1 MVGGLPPQA
10 RLYSVWPHSLS
21 LSLSRAL
28 PNSACHRLTNLT
40 PLIKQNLVKGR
51 QERET
56 TLHVIALQVSILA
69 PSRVRVLQGF
79 RACDNV
85 PLTFQLFKG
94 RLGLRNAIR
103 PQRRAETEIF
113 GMRANK
119 FCGRKAFQKRLNTSY
134 AAVCDHV
141 KCVLEGLFR
150 RCSPR
155 KGHPRFHRVLD
166 ISFDGAG
173 SINCV
178 CLLHEPSTAKATS
191 KPKLQSAGLQKATRH
206 LKHVKSLREPTQ
218 RQLHAGTYSVH
229 THSLYML
236 LPWYGWAC
244 RYGGM
249 HWAVFRALLS
259 QHQVKIVTHV
269 PVVPRA
275 AAHRW

>member
-1 MVGGLPPQA
+1 MATQVEEFANVLLSLSLSLSLSQLSRKRCGKVPPTPRAHTLSLALALPGKRCRAVRPTPRARTRPAVHGRVRNILVGGLPPQA

-28 PNSACHRLTNLT
+28 PNSACH
-40 PLIKQNLVKGR
+40 KQNLVKGR

-56 TLHVIALQVSILA
+56 TLHVALQVSILA
-69 PSRVRVLQGF
+69 PSRVRVLQGL

-191 KPKLQSAGLQKATRH
+191 KPKLQSARLPKGNATS
-206 LKHVKSLREPTQ
+206 KT
-218 RQLHAGTYSVH
+218 RQI
-229 THSLYML
+229 
-236 LPWYGWAC
+236 P
-244 RYGGM
+244 
-249 HWAVFRALLS
+249 
-259 QHQVKIVTHV
+259 
-269 PVVPRA
+269 P
-275 AAHRW
+275 